1 MTPIWFNGRLVGE
14 KEARIEPS
22 DRGFTLADGI
32 FETFKVSDD
41 RLLWIGDHLSRL
53 RAGARILGIPVP
65 LTDAEIIGGL
75 HALITASAMP
85 NGALRLSLT
94 RGPSAKRGLWPATEP
109 ATPTLIA
116 TIAPF
121 AEAPPADLVIANSTR
136 RNEHSPLSHLKS
148 LSYGDSILAK
158 REAIERGA
166 TDAILRN
173 GRGDLACCTVGNL
186 FVQLRGRWITP
197 QLSDGILPGLAR
209 ARVIQMIGADER
221 TISAQ
226 ELNDVTEAFITNS
239 LQATPVLRLE
249 GRELTPLS
257 LSLDK
262 TTLYNDA
269 DEFPARTS

>member
-32 FETFKVSDD
+32 FETIRVADD

-53 RAGARILGIPVP
+53 RSGAQTLGIPVP
-65 LTDAEIIGGL
+65 LANAEIIEGL
-75 HALITASAMP
+75 RALMKASTMSDC
-85 NGALRLSLT
+85 ALRLSLT

-109 ATPTLIA
+109 ATPTLVA

-186 FVQLRGRWITP
+186 FLQIAERWTTP
-197 QLSDGILPGLAR
+197 QVSDGILPGLAR
-209 ARVIQMIGADER
+209 ARIIQMTGAEER
-221 TISAQ
+221 TISVD
-226 ELNDVTEAFITNS
+226 ELNHVTAAFITNS
-239 LQATPVLRLE
+239 LQTTPVLRLE
-249 GRELTPLS
+249 GRQLS
-257 LSLDK
+257 PSSLRLDK
-262 TTLYNDA
+262 TTLYKDR
-269 DEFPARTS
+269 DEAPTQRW